1 MLAGGRAIYFMAME
15 RQAADRQRVE
25 DDRRALCARPDRS
38 PDPLIDPSERRR
50 VALGSLRRW
59 FVGSRTA
66 EALR

>member
-1 MLAGGRAIYFMAME
+1 MLNGGRAIYFIAIE
-15 RQAADRQRVE
+15 RQAADRQRAEE
-25 DDRRALCARPDRS
+25 DLRAMYARPDCT
-38 PDPLIDPSERRR
+38 PDPFVDPGERRR